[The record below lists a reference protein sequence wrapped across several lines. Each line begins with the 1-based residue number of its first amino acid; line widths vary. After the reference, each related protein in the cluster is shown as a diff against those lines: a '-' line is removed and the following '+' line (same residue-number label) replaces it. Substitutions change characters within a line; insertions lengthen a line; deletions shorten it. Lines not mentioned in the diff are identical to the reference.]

1 MADVMPAVFFGH
13 GNPMNAIQ
21 SNAFTEGWKR
31 FGQSIPPPTAI
42 LAISAHWY
50 GPDLAV
56 SGSVSPET
64 IHDFYGFPGELFEVT
79 WPAPGS
85 PELAERVRNL
95 LLPVDLRFDAQRG
108 LDHGVWAVLCHLYP
122 KADIPVVQLSIDSR
136 KAPEFHY
143 EIGRLLQP
151 LRDEGVLIV
160 GSGNIVH
167 NLRAYDWENENTSPF
182 DWAVRFE
189 SVIRNFMLEGKD
201 REVADYS
208 SLGDDARLS
217 VPSPDH
223 FLPLLYV
230 LGLRRE
236 YEQVSFPVE
245 GIVGGAL
252 SMLSVKV
259 G

>member
-1 MADVMPAVFFGH
+1 MC
-13 GNPMNAIQ
+13 
-21 SNAFTEGWKR
+21 S
-31 FGQSIPPPTAI
+31 S
-42 LAISAHWY
+42 
-50 GPDLAV
+50 DL
-56 SGSVSPET
+56 
-64 IHDFYGFPGELFEVT
+64 
-79 WPAPGS
+79 
-85 PELAERVRNL
+85 
-95 LLPVDLRFDAQRG
+95 
-108 LDHGVWAVLCHLYP
+108 
-122 KADIPVVQLSIDSR
+122 
-136 KAPEFHY
+136 
-143 EIGRLLQP
+143 
-151 LRDEGVLIV
+151 